1 MKNKHVLLAMSLVS
15 VLLAA
20 PPLFALESASE
31 PEVIYPEYSAE
42 TPPLSEMAKR
52 PEALLVPKGPPA
64 ELNKYNT
71 IIPDR
76 LLQEA
81 PFLPLRGGDPALQQ
95 DFFSAPKINAPLRL
109 NFLGL
114 GKGFP
119 GFVMT
124 GEPPDT
130 EGAVG
135 ATQYVQ
141 WVNSMY
147 AVFNK
152 ANGAKLAGP
161 FNGNLLFSVLPATSI
176 CRTTNSGDPIAQYDK
191 FANRWVLTQ
200 FAIKTNSGPY
210 AQCIAVSKTRNA
222 AGAYFVYQVNF
233 PDFPDYPKL
242 GVWPDGYYI
251 TFNMFSHTT
260 GSFLNAK
267 TCAFERAKMLVG
279 LTPRIVCFNPPNTL
293 AASLLPGDL
302 DGKTLP
308 PAGAPNPQFELF
320 NTTKIARWSFHVNYA
335 KPALSTY
342 TGVLVPVK
350 PFNFVCNNFAG
361 NTDTCVTQK
370 STTQKLDTLGDRMMY
385 RVAYRNLGGIQRVV
399 LSHSVDAGGGRTGVR
414 WYEIRNPNAARPTVF
429 QQSTFAP
436 ADTNHRW
443 MSSAAMDKKGNI
455 LLGYSRSGP
464 ATFPSVYYTGRLSTA
479 PINTLQPEGLIRT
492 GTGAQV
498 GHSRWGDYSAMTVD
512 PVNDCTFWYTQEYID
527 APNGDFIWKTRI
539 ANAKFPNCI

>member
-1 MKNKHVLLAMSLVS
+1 MSLVP
-15 VLLAA
+15 VILAA
-20 PPLFALESASE
+20 PPLFALESASG

-42 TPPLSEMAKR
+42 TPALSEMVKSA
-52 PEALLVPKGPPA
+52 EALLVPKRPPA

-71 IIPDR
+71 ITPNR

-81 PFLPLRGGDPALQQ
+81 PFLPLREGDSALQQ
-95 DFFSAPKINAPLRL
+95 DFFSAPKIGAPLGL

-161 FNGNLLFSVLPATSI
+161 FNGNLLFSALPATSI

-191 FANRWVLTQ
+191 FANRWVMTQ

-210 AQCIAVSKTRNA
+210 AQCIAVSKTNSA
-222 AGAYFVYQVNF
+222 IGAWNVYQYNF

-251 TFNMFSHTT
+251 TYNMFSHIPP
-260 GSFLNAK
+260 GNFLNVK
-267 TCAFERAKMLVG
+267 TCAYERAKMLLG
-279 LTPRIVCFNPPNTL
+279 QPAKSVCFNLP
-293 AASLLPGDL
+293 AGQDFSVLPGDL

-308 PAGAPNPQFELF
+308 PAGAPNPQFELWNNSF
-320 NTTKIARWSFHVNYA
+320 IARWSFHVNFTT
-335 KPALSTY
+335 PASSTM
-342 TGVLVPVK
+342 TKKFIAVK
-350 PFNFVCNNFAG
+350 PFNFVCNNFQSG
-361 NTDTCVTQK
+361 GIECVTQK
-370 STTQKLDTLGDRMMY
+370 SATQKLDTVGDRMMY
-385 RVAYRNLGGIQRVV
+385 RVAYRNLAGIQRVV

-414 WYEIRNPNAARPTVF
+414 WYEIRNPNAATPTVF

-443 MSSAAMDKKGNI
+443 MSSAAMDKMGNI

-479 PINTLQPEGLIRT
+479 PLNTLQPEGLIRT

-512 PVNDCTFWYTQEYID
+512 PINDCTFWYTQEYID

-539 ANAKFPNCI
+539 ATAKFPNCI